1 MALVWSWGWEI
12 DAAKEKYQDAGWSWT
27 LGDTSG
33 SSTNYADSAQPLI
46 GFGGGSRCLR
56 LGYNAQNILSS
67 SADIVSVDNGWLV
80 GYWKADS
87 GATSTSPIE
96 TSILSLV
103 SGTTEIIG
111 CSVDDNK
118 FQLRISGS
126 EDSETSFVW
135 SVSRWYRLGI
145 KFDTRGSTWGAELY
159 VNSVPLL
166 SGTVGA
172 AGSIIGNQIIWESTA
187 YSGGGDR
194 GHFFDHT
201 FVFDSISDS
210 GNDALYIQGLRPDAD
225 VTDGDWRRSDNDSQ
239 TNLYEVLTGSI
250 DDPTPINYA
259 KLTGSV
265 TSNLIVGMQNTV
277 DVDPEYLPTSVKSLH
292 QIAFHRGD
300 GSYISATG
308 SINAISGTPVVID
321 AEGDFC
327 TVFATASSGVTPWN
341 VASID
346 AASSSM
352 KSN

>member
-12 DAAKEKYQDAGWSWT
+12 DAAKEKYQDAGWNRT
-27 LGDTSG
+27 FGDAA

-46 GFGGGSRCLR
+46 GYGGGSRCLR
-56 LGYNAQNILSS
+56 LGYNGVNKLFSP
-67 SADIVSVDNGWLV
+67 ADIVSVDNGWLV
-80 GYWKADS
+80 GYWKPGITAN
-87 GATSTSPIE
+87 AAVPAQTPV
-96 TSILSLV
+96 LSLM

-111 CSVDDNK
+111 CSVDDMK

-126 EDSETSFVW
+126 EDSETSLLW
-135 SVSRWYRLGI
+135 SVGRWYRLGI

-166 SGTVGA
+166 SGTVAA
-172 AGSIIGNQIIWESTA
+172 AGSIIGNQIIWESTG
-187 YSGGGDR
+187 YGSGDR
-194 GHFFDHT
+194 RHYFDHT

-250 DDPTPINYA
+250 DDPAPTNYA
-259 KLTGSV
+259 KLTGSA
-265 TSNLIVGMQNTV
+265 TSSLVVGMQNTSVV
-277 DVDPEYLPTSVKSLH
+277 DAGYLPTSVKSLH

>member
-1 MALVWSWGWEI
+1 MALVWAWGWEI
-12 DAAKEKYQDAGWSWT
+12 DAVKEKYQDAGWSWT
-27 LGDTSG
+27 LVDGN

-46 GFGGGSRCLR
+46 GYGGGSRCLR
-56 LGYNAQNILSS
+56 LGYNGQNVISS

-87 GATSTSPIE
+87 GATGTSPIE
-96 TSILSLV
+96 TSILSLM

-126 EDSETSFVW
+126 EDSETSLTW

-172 AGSIIGNQIIWESTA
+172 AGSITGNQIIWESTA
-187 YSGGGDR
+187 YSFSGDR
-194 GHFFDHT
+194 SHFFDHT

-210 GNDALYIQGLRPDAD
+210 GNDALYIQGLRPNAD
-225 VTDGDWRRSDNDSQ
+225 NSDGDWKRSDNG
-239 TNLYEVLTGSI
+239 TNIDLYEVLTGSI
-250 DDPTPINYA
+250 DEPTPTNWAALSGTATSEMVFDMENTSDINA
-259 KLTGSV
+259 G
-265 TSNLIVGMQNTV
+265 
-277 DVDPEYLPTSVKSLH
+277 YLPASIKTVH

-300 GSYISATG
+300 GSYISASGSIDLVTG
-308 SINAISGTPVVID
+308 SGVAIDSSGDFVTVFTNVDSNGSPWDVTSVNNAI
-321 AEGDFC
+321 AKL
-327 TVFATASSGVTPWN
+327 
-341 VASID
+341 
-346 AASSSM
+346 